1 MFGKGKKEKRQDFFL
16 GDLMAPAEVKPN
28 TEPKQNPA
36 PQANKAAPLS
46 PSVPSVKKP
55 MRARRTLDKAP
66 SEAPKPTAPK
76 SSSPVEMP
84 SAPAPKRTEAPHT
97 EPKEE
102 EKKKMTPPA
111 PEKERDEITPPE
123 EAAVKTEI
131 SSLYAEEGEGQKKK
145 TLTATDWV
153 RYGVLFVCI
162 FGFFT
167 AGYFVFTKLFDY
179 YKAHLIYSGLQEI
192 VTEKDRFSEEYLKK
206 STVSGHILTP
216 AEILA
221 GKTDDGNGENTV
233 FSEEQETLVGKIGQ
247 LKKINPDTVG
257 WITIEGTVVNYPIVW
272 SSTEDYYLRRDFY
285 GKKLTSGTIFLD
297 ERNSPDITQNR
308 NTVIYGH
315 NMSDGSMF
323 ASVHDFASSTVFYGT
338 KIEIATEKGIF
349 IYTPFSVHESNA
361 FDNYFETDFVSD
373 EDFLNFCEQIAF
385 ISIYE
390 TDTKFTKESQ
400 LITLSTCMKDP
411 TSKEQRFA
419 VHAVLTQVI
428 R

>member
-1 MFGKGKKEKRQDFFL
+1 MFGKGKREQPQDFFL
-16 GDLMAPAEVKPN
+16 GNLIPQTQATKKQEEKPIQKSVQKETPQITVSRSHPAEKR
-28 TEPKQNPA
+28 
-36 PQANKAAPLS
+36 
-46 PSVPSVKKP
+46 P
-55 MRARRTLDKAP
+55 MRARRTLDQTPA
-66 SEAPKPTAPK
+66 AKPQTTA
-76 SSSPVEMP
+76 V
-84 SAPAPKRTEAPHT
+84 T
-97 EPKEE
+97 EE
-102 EKKKMTPPA
+102 EKTEAEPKAEVISAKPIIPLTVETEADPQTLQEEETVKNA
-111 PEKERDEITPPE
+111 VDELYSEGERD
-123 EAAVKTEI
+123 
-131 SSLYAEEGEGQKKK
+131 KKRK

-153 RYGVLFVCI
+153 RYGVLFFCI

-167 AGYFVFTKLFDY
+167 AGYFVFAKLFDY
-179 YKAHLIYSGLQEI
+179 YKAYLVYSGLQEI
-192 VTEKDRFSEEYLKK
+192 VAEKDRFADEYLKK
-206 STVSGHILTP
+206 SLVSGHILTP

-221 GKTDDGNGENTV
+221 GKTEDGDGQNAI

-257 WITIEGTVVNYPIVW
+257 WITIEGTVVNYPMVW
-272 SSTEDYYLRRDFY
+272 SATEDYYLRRDFY

-338 KIEIATEKGIF
+338 KIQIATEKGIF

-373 EDFLNFCEQIAF
+373 EDFLNFCEQMAF